1 MNSNFSGDKGVRKK
15 IAEVKAARD
24 LVGKPVPSVPTR
36 TSHEQTSIEFPL
48 LRTVVKSNSFSNLF
62 PENKNSTRDLES
74 MLLIYD
80 IHDFVSFLESSY
92 AYQTSVGEE
101 TKPMNLHC
109 EGLFERILLQL
120 RRDKSN
126 QSEDDDG
133 NNVVKATIELL
144 RSLAD
149 VSTDEGMGMK
159 LGSHR
164 DILQFLLQVLHSFND
179 NDAIFLYTLGALTNL
194 TYYSCQVSS
203 VRISRSHSL

>member
-24 LVGKPVPSVPTR
+24 LVGEPVPSVPTR

-92 AYQTSVGEE
+92 AYQTSVGQE

-164 DILQFLLQVLHSFND
+164 DIL
-179 NDAIFLYTLGALTNL
+179 LGAGLSFAGLT
-194 TYYSCQVSS
+194 
-203 VRISRSHSL
+203 